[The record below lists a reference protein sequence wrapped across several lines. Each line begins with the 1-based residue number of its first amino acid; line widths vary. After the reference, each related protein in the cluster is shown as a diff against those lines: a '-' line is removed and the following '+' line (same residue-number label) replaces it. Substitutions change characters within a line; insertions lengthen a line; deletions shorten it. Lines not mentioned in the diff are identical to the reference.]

1 MIIYNQDNKRAITQT
16 LPMQTVTAPQ
26 SEKNTYEYILTFYY
40 LLFKCNSHKLFQNV
54 TS

>member
-26 SEKNTYEYILTFYY
+26 SEKTLTSIF
-40 LLFKCNSHKLFQNV
+40 
-54 TS
+54 